1 MSLQAAI
8 ARLSGIALIL
18 ACGRQAAPAPRAELR
33 RNPDCADSLAQ
44 RDSGMA
50 LSNDVRRGP
59 RYRVDSAGR
68 LETLPPIPAV
78 GGDTTR
84 PDCRSPSDTSS
95 THRQP

>member
-1 MSLQAAI
+1 MSRQAAI

-33 RNPDCADSLAQ
+33 RDPDCADSLAQ

-59 RYRVDSAGR
+59 RYRVDSAGQV
-68 LETLPPIPAV
+68 ETLPPIPSVRA
-78 GGDTTR
+78 DTAKPGCTTLR
-84 PDCRSPSDTSS
+84 DTSGS
-95 THRQP
+95 KSQR

>member
-33 RNPDCADSLAQ
+33 RDPDCADSLAQ
-44 RDSGMA
+44 RDSGMT
-50 LSNDVRRGP
+50 LSHDVRRGP

-68 LETLPPIPAV
+68 VETLPPIPTV
-78 GGDTTR
+78 RTDTANPGCTTLR
-84 PDCRSPSDTSS
+84 HTTPDKGQR
-95 THRQP
+95 